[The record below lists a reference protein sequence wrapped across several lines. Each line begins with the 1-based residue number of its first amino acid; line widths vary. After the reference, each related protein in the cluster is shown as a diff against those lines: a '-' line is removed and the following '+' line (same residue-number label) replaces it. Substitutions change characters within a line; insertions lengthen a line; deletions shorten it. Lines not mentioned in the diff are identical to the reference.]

1 MTEILPE
8 IAVAEAD
15 LDTKRIYERIMTLT
29 GVGSP
34 ALIYRHFAVY
44 PGLLDWAWK
53 LIGPELESGRVS
65 SHALAAVRKTPV
77 VALPAVSEA
86 AFQSCGVDHQS
97 RQIIDGMLAT
107 YNRMNPTNIALITS
121 IRTLIDPAASTPKPA
136 MLPEIA
142 PEIAPEPMP
151 AKPFPLPAPLRLD
164 EMTDEVRDVVLAL
177 SAAIPSPGTQV
188 IPTLY
193 RHLAIWPAFL
203 LHLAPG
209 LLAAMQRG
217 AVDAGMRD
225 LTNAMT
231 PLILS
236 VTEKAQARD
245 IGAPPLSDPQAMLKT
260 LDAFLYTIP
269 QLVVV
274 GTALRAAIPVYE
286 ARAAG

>member
-15 LDTKRIYERIMTLT
+15 PDTRRIYERIMTLT

-44 PGLLDWAWK
+44 PGLLDWVWK

-65 SHALAAVRKTPV
+65 AHALAAVRQTPL

-121 IRTLIDPAASTPKPA
+121 IRALIDPAVSTSKPA
-136 MLPEIA
+136 MLPEMVS
-142 PEIAPEPMP
+142 EPLP

-164 EMTDEVRDVVLAL
+164 EMTDDVRDAVLEL
-177 SAAIPSPGTQV
+177 SAAIPSPGAQV

-209 LLAAMQRG
+209 LLVAMQRG
-217 AVDAGMRD
+217 DVEARMRD
-225 LTNAMT
+225 LTTAMT
-231 PLILS
+231 PLIQS
-236 VTEKAQARD
+236 VTEKAKARD
-245 IGAPPLSDPQAMLKT
+245 IGAPPLGDPQAMLKT